1 MEHAITPKTQPNTAN
16 HLPLLRRVNASIRRS
31 LVAMGLVGCCLF
43 STAIVSQ
50 PVYAESVKYEMD
62 KDHLS
67 IGFLVEHI
75 GYMKQLG
82 MFLEAE
88 GSFNYDR
95 DSKALS
101 ELTLTIQSDS
111 VFTNHKRR
119 DDHLK
124 GSDFLSA
131 REFPEITF
139 KMTGAQATGDTT
151 GTITGELTLIGVTKP
166 VLLDVT
172 LNKIGKYPFG
182 HKKEVIGISARGS
195 FNRSDFGMS
204 YAVQNGFVG
213 DEIALIIEVEAI
225 RQE

>member
-1 MEHAITPKTQPNTAN
+1 MEHAITPKTQPNTAD
-16 HLPLLRRVNASIRRS
+16 HVPLLRRVHSSIQRS
-31 LVAMGLVGCCLF
+31 VAAIGLVGCCLF
-43 STAIVSQ
+43 SAAMMSQ
-50 PVYAESVKYEMD
+50 PASAESVKYEMD

-88 GSFNYDR
+88 GSFNYDK
-95 DSKALS
+95 DSKTLS
-101 ELTLTIQSDS
+101 DLTLTIQSDS

-139 KMTGAQATGDTT
+139 KMTGAQETGETT
-151 GTITGELTLIGVTKP
+151 GTITGELTLIGVTKL
-166 VLLDVT
+166 VSLDVT
-172 LNKIGKYPFG
+172 LNKIGKYPFA

-195 FNRSDFGMS
+195 FNRSDFGMN

-213 DEIALIIEVEAI
+213 DEIALIIELEAI
-225 RQE
+225 RQD